1 MHYVSI
7 TLSVELF
14 LPQTYIWIVGSVQLI
29 QEIALFKLLPMGL
42 YEICCSF
49 YLHIT

>member
-14 LPQTYIWIVGSVQLI
+14 LPQTDIWIVGHVQLS
-29 QEIALFKLLPMGL
+29 QDVAHFKLLAMGL
-42 YEICCSF
+42 YEIVCTF
-49 YLHIT
+49 YLHIA